1 MPDST
6 PANNVRQG
14 PAVARWR
21 CPSCR
26 EDVPRLLPNGQR
38 NRVTLT
44 PERLQLP
51 APEIDDALTR
61 ERGFRALEICYAC
74 DQAYRELLGTLVRP
88 PMEEGDARG
97 APGLAD
103 TGIIGALAPSMQK
116 GTLVLIFQAING
128 ALVHTETERLLE
140 FNPDRLTY
148 PGSRGAIAPLIWSLY
163 EAHLARLRADFDDSD
178 GHGSDR

>member
-6 PANNVRQG
+6 SANNVRQG
-14 PAVARWR
+14 PPVARWR

-44 PERLQLP
+44 PERLQLD
-51 APEIDDALTR
+51 APEIDAALAR
-61 ERGFRALEICYAC
+61 EKGFRAQEICYAC

-103 TGIIGALAPSMQK
+103 TGIIGALVPSLQK
-116 GTLVLIFQAING
+116 GTLVLIFHAVNG

-163 EAHLARLRADFDDSD
+163 EAHLARLRAELDDETS
-178 GHGSDR
+178 HETEA